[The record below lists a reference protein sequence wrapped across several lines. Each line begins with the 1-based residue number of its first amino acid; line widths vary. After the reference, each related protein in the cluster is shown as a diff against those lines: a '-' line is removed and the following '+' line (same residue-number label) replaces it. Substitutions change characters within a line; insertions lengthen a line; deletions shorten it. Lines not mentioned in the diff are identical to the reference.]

1 MTQVKDMVVLL
12 EELRYELNTLII
24 EGKELTDSEV
34 IEVSQKLDRM
44 LNRYNK
50 LTACASSCSGE

>member
-50 LTACASSCSGE
+50 LTLDCDND